1 MSLSIAPGAIS
12 HANADIERL
21 DQNHRRSR
29 AVVAGGVVYLAG
41 QVADGKAGDIAAQTR
56 EALAKVDDLLA
67 QAGTDKSRALT
78 AQIWLASMQDYDGFN
93 TVWDAWVVPGH
104 TPTRC
109 CGKVE
114 LADPAY
120 RVEIVVTALLP

>member
-1 MSLSIAPGAIS
+1 MSTSSASPIV
-12 HANADIERL
+12 RL

-29 AVVAGGVVYLAG
+29 AVIANGMVFLAG
-41 QVADGKAGDIAAQTR
+41 QVADDKSGDITSQAR
-56 EALAKVDDLLA
+56 EALAKVDALLA
-67 QAGTDKSRALT
+67 EAGTDRRRALT
-78 AQIWLASMQDYDGFN
+78 AQIWLADMADFDGFN
-93 TVWDAWVVPGH
+93 AVWDAWVVPGE

-120 RVEIVVTALLP
+120 RVEIVITALLA

>member
-1 MSLSIAPGAIS
+1 MTNTSASTAPIT
-12 HANADIERL
+12 RL

-29 AVVAGGVVYLAG
+29 AVIANGMVFLAG
-41 QVADGKAGDIAAQTR
+41 QVADDKTGDIAVQAHQ
-56 EALAKVDDLLA
+56 ALAKVDALLA
-67 QAGTDKSRALT
+67 EAGTAKRHALT
-78 AQIWLASMQDYDGFN
+78 AQIWLADMADFDGFN
-93 TVWDAWVVPGH
+93 AVWDAWVAPGE

-120 RVEIVVTALLP
+120 RVEIVITALLA